1 VKALIQGYIDGLAY
15 MKANPDKAA
24 EIIGK
29 ALGVSGAEVKEQLS
43 GVYNLKAEEL
53 TKVFA
58 KSKETTS
65 LFGSGALIAE
75 ILKAKGQIDSIP
87 KTEDT
92 FDDSVI
98 KSMKK

>member
-1 VKALIQGYIDGLAY
+1 
-15 MKANPDKAA
+15 
-24 EIIGK
+24 
-29 ALGVSGAEVKEQLS
+29 
-43 GVYNLKAEEL
+43 
-53 TKVFA
+53 VFA